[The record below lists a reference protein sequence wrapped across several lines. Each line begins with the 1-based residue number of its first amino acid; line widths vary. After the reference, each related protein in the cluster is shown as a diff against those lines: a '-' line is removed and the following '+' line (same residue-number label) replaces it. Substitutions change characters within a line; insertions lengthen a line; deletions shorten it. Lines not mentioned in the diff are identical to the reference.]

1 MRTLVVLALMA
12 AATAL
17 AAPAYAD
24 PNPDA
29 GFLAT
34 LDKASITYH
43 SGPEAVAAAHQVCDW
58 INSGQARP
66 DVIKTVASGNPGF
79 SMSDAADVHHPLGAC
94 LLPRPPGATGCAATA
109 DIGPRVALDSVSHG
123 LHRALAR

>member
-1 MRTLVVLALMA
+1 MRTLVVLATLA
-12 AATAL
+12 AAIAV
-17 AAPAYAD
+17 AAPADAD

-29 GFLAT
+29 GFLAS

-58 INSGQARP
+58 INGNQPRP

-79 SMSDAADVHHPLGAC
+79 SMSDAATFTTLSERAYCPDHPAQTAAQPPPTFDPGWLWINF
-94 LLPRPPGATGCAATA
+94 PWITPGA
-109 DIGPRVALDSVSHG
+109 
-123 LHRALAR
+123 AR